1 LKKAGFEKDELG
13 VIEALLL
20 GERNDISTETYNNYK
35 NAGAVHILAVSGL
48 HIGVLLLLLQYLLQP
63 LEFLPKG
70 KTIKLMVI
78 VGLLW
83 CFAFLAGLSASVVRA
98 VTMFSFVAYA
108 LYLNRPSNTFNII
121 ALSMFFIL
129 LVINPMFLFQVGFQM
144 SYSAV
149 LAIVWIYP
157 KLQRFWFPENVLL
170 RKFWQLLSVSFAAQ
184 LGVLPVSLFYFHQF
198 PGLFFLSNLLVVPF
212 LGLILGLG
220 IVVIALALLNTLPN
234 TMVSLYSDIIKL
246 MNASVGWVAQQEDF
260 IFKNIPF
267 DSMQLLLAYIFIF
280 ALVYALSKITFKRL
294 ALLLSA
300 IVCFQVWL
308 LFLKFNAG
316 KQEKVILLH
325 QTANTVLFYQKG
337 MTLNIHTSD
346 PARVDRLAIDYKV
359 AEYIAEISFQGID
372 NSYKIA
378 ERKLLI
384 LDSSGIYPANHRTD
398 ILLLTQSP
406 KINLIRILDAL
417 RPKQIV
423 ADGSNYT
430 AYVNRW
436 RQTCLQK
443 KLPFHYTG
451 EKGAYYF
458 SFR

>member
-1 LKKAGFEKDELG
+1 
-13 VIEALLL
+13 
-20 GERNDISTETYNNYK
+20 
-35 NAGAVHILAVSGL
+35 
-48 HIGVLLLLLQYLLQP
+48 
-63 LEFLPKG
+63 
-70 KTIKLMVI
+70 
-78 VGLLW
+78 
-83 CFAFLAGLSASVVRA
+83 
-98 VTMFSFVAYA
+98 
-108 LYLNRPSNTFNII
+108 
-121 ALSMFFIL
+121 
-129 LVINPMFLFQVGFQM
+129 
-144 SYSAV
+144 
-149 LAIVWIYP
+149 
-157 KLQRFWFPENVLL
+157 
-170 RKFWQLLSVSFAAQ
+170 
-184 LGVLPVSLFYFHQF
+184 
-198 PGLFFLSNLLVVPF
+198 
-212 LGLILGLG
+212 
-220 IVVIALALLNTLPN
+220 
-234 TMVSLYSDIIKL
+234 
-246 MNASVGWVAQQEDF
+246 
-260 IFKNIPF
+260 
-267 DSMQLLLAYIFIF
+267 
-280 ALVYALSKITFKRL
+280 
-294 ALLLSA
+294 
-300 IVCFQVWL
+300 
-308 LFLKFNAG
+308 
-316 KQEKVILLH
+316 
-325 QTANTVLFYQKG
+325 